1 MVLKLSSAAPNM
13 SSADSA
19 VLPPLE
25 TGSFIA
31 GHADESQFIGSASG
45 VFFANTVLRAFSKS
59 SVFSWSDGAPDTPDA
74 DSVHE
79 RLVGLDG
86 LHIPM
91 PADNFMGQS
100 FRASEEEPGG
110 RRPSYGVEVPD
121 LGRPPPAADANHLMY
136 LYFTH
141 WHPFFPFLHG
151 PSFIPEMERFYNS
164 TVQEFSPSHP
174 NLREKL
180 CRAVTYQCVFM
191 VAGSMHYPPEPASRI
206 RSTSA
211 LLGLVG
217 HLSTH
222 HDMHSLRALLAMEMY
237 MISVSSLRAAS
248 TVNGVLTRLMYHG
261 GYHRCPYRYVQLTN
275 QARIIR
281 KRMFWCA
288 YVVDRYLSQ
297 ALGLP
302 LGFNDQDIDV
312 CIPEMGERHRT
323 PIQPHGMSATASSH
337 TDTPSATNL
346 PDRLGARARFDD
358 GEVETAGSGVSDCPR
373 RAGTPGGL
381 DAQCTGKQVLGYL
394 VTYSRLVGQALD
406 LFHRSVHVRMVSRER
421 VQDITYQVH
430 AWWND
435 LPAPFQVF
443 EHSPSEPPYGGLFT
457 MLRHNLLLLI
467 HRPFLSLPTQ
477 KVEFKLSMQVLIDIC
492 RNIANHFPSCTK
504 TVFLTAWPVTLSTI
518 WMTGLVV
525 SYATLLGLY
534 SLHKASM

>member
-1 MVLKLSSAAPNM
+1 M

-19 VLPPLE
+19 VLPPVE

-31 GHADESQFIGSASG
+31 GHPEESQFIGSASG
-45 VFFANTVLRAFSKS
+45 VFFANTVLRAFSKTS
-59 SVFSWSDGAPDTPDA
+59 AFSWSGGAPGTSDA

-79 RLVGLDG
+79 RLLGLDG
-86 LHIPM
+86 PQMPM
-91 PADNFMGQS
+91 LADAFMGPGPP
-100 FRASEEEPGG
+100 ASEEGPGG
-110 RRPSYGVEVPD
+110 RRPSYGVDVPD
-121 LGRPPPAADANHLMY
+121 LGRPPLTADANHLMY

-151 PSFIPEMERFYNS
+151 PSFISEMEKFYNS
-164 TVQEFSPSHP
+164 PDQGSTASHQ

-191 VAGSMHYPPEPASRI
+191 VAGSMHCPPEPASRI
-206 RSTSA
+206 RSASV
-211 LLGLVG
+211 LLGLIG

-248 TVNGVLTRLMYHG
+248 TVNGVLTRLMYHA

-275 QARIIR
+275 QARITR

-302 LGFNDQDIDV
+302 LGLNDQEIDV
-312 CIPEMGERHRT
+312 CIPEMVERHRK
-323 PIQPHGMSATASSH
+323 PAQPHGTAARESSP
-337 TDTPSATNL
+337 TDTSAAAHF
-346 PDRLGARARFDD
+346 PDHLDARA
-358 GEVETAGSGVSDCPR
+358 
-373 RAGTPGGL
+373 GL
-381 DAQCTGKQVLGYL
+381 DDSRLETTELDVSHGPRKIGTTEGGDAPCIGKHVLGHL
-394 VTYSRLVGQALD
+394 VTYSRLVGRALD
-406 LFHRSVHVRMVSRER
+406 LFHRSVHVRAVSRES

-435 LPAPFQVF
+435 LPATFQVF
-443 EHSPSEPPYGGLFT
+443 EHSPVPSNTYGILFT

-477 KVEFKLSMQVLIDIC
+477 RVEFQLSIQVLIDAC
-492 RNIANHFPSCTK
+492 RNIAKHFPFCTK

-518 WMTGLVV
+518 WMTGLVL
-525 SYATLLGLY
+525 SYATVLGLC
-534 SLHKASM
+534 SLQKAST